1 MLGIRARTKA
11 TVKCHGKSGE
21 VKAQD
26 MESRSTA
33 IKANY
38 SQETPTL
45 TSIVF

>member
-1 MLGIRARTKA
+1 MLGIRVRTKT
-11 TVKCHGKSGE
+11 TVKCHGESGE

-26 MESRSTA
+26 MDSGSTA